1 MRTEIQASQFSNS
14 LLFLV
19 GGILFAVISLTIW
32 RLLRNTNERTSK
44 QVAYESGE
52 EPIGSALGG
61 FNVRFYMV
69 ALLFI
74 LFDVELIFL
83 FPWAVVL
90 GNKEYQTHSG
100 NSWALITLVEAFVFI
115 SLLAIGLAY
124 AWRSGW
130 LGWVKNTQF
139 RPNVG
144 QLKEGYLAFNAKQKI
159 VK

>member
-1 MRTEIQASQFSNS
+1 MRTQIQISQFTNS

-19 GGILFAVISLTIW
+19 GGILFAVVSLGIW
-32 RLLRNTNERTSK
+32 NLLRKPNQRIAN
-44 QVAYESGE
+44 QAAYESGE

-61 FNVRFYMV
+61 FDVRFYMV

-90 GNKEYQTHSG
+90 GNKEYQIQSG
-100 NSWALITLVEAFVFI
+100 GSWALITLTEAFVFI
-115 SLLAIGLAY
+115 VLLAVGLAY

-130 LGWVKNTQF
+130 LGWSKNTQI
-139 RPNVG
+139 RPNMG
-144 QLKEGYLAFNAKQKI
+144 QLKEDYLAFNTKQNV